1 MQRFLRTVCEKE
13 VVVDLE
19 LTGDIETKE
28 QYVEAVNETIIK
40 NLVTLMG
47 LGFTF
52 GEIENMLRTQL
63 DREPIT
69 ESVKLIEKEVIH
81 GRQDK

>member
-1 MQRFLRTVCEKE
+1 MQRLLRTVCEKE

-19 LTGDIETKE
+19 LTGDIETKV